1 MQPFNNS
8 LLYISVCVVSSRYT
22 VQQTS
27 HKEFVCLLI
36 FVEQTETLHLILPAM
51 SLPLCSSFLEQT
63 KCWSHF
69 AIWVYI
75 KYMIFFLFSLGS
87 IQSDVLRSAV
97 MLNNNN
103 AF

>member
-1 MQPFNNS
+1 MCVLS
-8 LLYISVCVVSSRYT
+8 LVDTLCNKLHT
-22 VQQTS
+22 
-27 HKEFVCLLI
+27 EFVCLLI

-51 SLPLCSSFLEQT
+51 LLPLCSSFLEQT

-75 KYMIFFLFSLGS
+75 KYMGFFLFSLGS